1 MTGYQG
7 VRSSFE
13 GVEADGN
20 VRVVEDEVE
29 AVWVGNESSARG
41 LMCMPG
47 DADEEGENDNDE
59 AFSDGDNEVSN
70 KPVWKRKGMHL
81 VAIGMVCAVSA
92 VLLISQTTAGAP
104 SGSVGTPTHHGVFDA
119 PQFEQLLFERV
130 QPILGSSVGHEELS
144 GHIKQQ
150 IRNLKETAEQHLP
163 KAQARV
169 LKNAKVTDQ
178 TWQDLKDMGTG
189 VNHPVVQEAGKITLG
204 VIRDN
209 LFSSEK
215 VMTQH
220 LKEALA
226 PSAYQLMK
234 LRSQIVPEHVDRRL
248 GAWAKMHNESHAAL
262 KGLMDT
268 GALEALREHG
278 PSANALSLAGR
289 RLAFLGMGDKALGI
303 FAVVAVAIGEILIH
317 CEMFIK
323 NFFIP
328 QYAWVLILI
337 PMQVV
342 SSLAC
347 AKGVNVY
354 CDTIMGFMGLNSL
367 DATFVLF
374 CNKGLFGTGA
384 AATCAK
390 KMNPG
395 PTVLQK
401 SMVNAVMGTL
411 AGGTESG
418 DLLSV
423 LPGAE
428 TRTSEH

>member
-1 MTGYQG
+1 MQG
-7 VRSSFE
+7 MQVDR
-13 GVEADGN
+13 N
-20 VRVVEDEVE
+20 VSVAEDDEVE
-29 AVWVGNESSARG
+29 TVLVGTESTARG
-41 LMCMPG
+41 LMCMGPRCMPG
-47 DADEEGENDNDE
+47 DEEGPNDNDD
-59 AFSDGDNEVSN
+59 ALSDGDNGPSN

-104 SGSVGTPTHHGVFDA
+104 SGSVGTPTTHGVFDA
-119 PQFEQLLFERV
+119 PQFEELLLQRV
-130 QPILGSSVGHEELS
+130 QPILGSTIGYVELS
-144 GHIKQQ
+144 GHIRHQ

-163 KAQARV
+163 KAQAEV
-169 LKNAKVTDQ
+169 LKNAKLTMQ
-178 TWQDLKDMGTG
+178 NWQDFKDMQSG
-189 VNHPVVQEAGKITLG
+189 VDHPVVQEAGKITLS
-204 VIRDN
+204 VLRDN

-215 VMTQH
+215 EMTKH
-220 LKEALA
+220 LKDALA

-234 LRSQIVPEHVDRRL
+234 LRSQIVPEQVDRRL
-248 GAWAKMHNESHAAL
+248 GAWAAAHNESHAAW

-268 GALEALREHG
+268 GALQAVREH
-278 PSANALSLAGR
+278 NALQLSGR
-289 RLAFLGMGDKALGI
+289 RLAFGLGGAPLGV
-303 FAVVAVAIGEILIH
+303 FAVIAVAIGEILIH

-384 AATCAK
+384 AANCAK

-395 PTVLQK
+395 PTILQK

-411 AGGTESG
+411 PGGTASG
-418 DLLSV
+418 DLFPSFTADGTTPV
-423 LPGAE
+423 
-428 TRTSEH
+428 TQHSR